1 MYASMRLSARVYLSR
16 NKDLLQQPVVVLLNR
31 EHLPFSLRF
40 CTQLPVFDH
49 LRIEV
54 TICEDDRMTDTT
66 VSFSHFSAMCCQVN
80 SQTIRTHL

>member
-1 MYASMRLSARVYLSR
+1 MYCMYECMYASMRLSARVYLSR
-16 NKDLLQQPVVVLLNR
+16 NKNLLQQPVVVLLNR

-54 TICEDDRMTDTT
+54 TI
-66 VSFSHFSAMCCQVN
+66 
-80 SQTIRTHL
+80 

>member
-1 MYASMRLSARVYLSR
+1 MSKINVLHVCMYVFMSVRVYLSR
-16 NKDLLQQPVVVLLNR
+16 NKDLLQQPVVVLLNG

-54 TICEDDRMTDTT
+54 TI
-66 VSFSHFSAMCCQVN
+66 
-80 SQTIRTHL
+80 